1 MSKYNYGLRNTG
13 LAGQGSWVQT
23 SSEAVPKFLKSRTSL
38 LFLATLSHPLN
49 WLRHENEAT

>member
-13 LAGQGSWVQT
+13 LAGQESWVQT

-38 LFLATLSHPLN
+38 PFLASLIL
-49 WLRHENEAT
+49 